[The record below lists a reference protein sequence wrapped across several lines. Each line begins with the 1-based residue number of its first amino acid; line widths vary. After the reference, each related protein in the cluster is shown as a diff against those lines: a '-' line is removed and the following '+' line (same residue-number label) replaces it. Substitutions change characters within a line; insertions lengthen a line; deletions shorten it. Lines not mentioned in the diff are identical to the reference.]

1 MLKELLDSI
10 LARQNAEVLKIGEKT
25 YTTQSVH
32 PVKDAQPAALG
43 VATLTGMIDYYLANV
58 DALDPA
64 KLIVHVEDHANVKLL
79 SALHG
84 DFAQRDCLVH
94 VKADLLQMKFNTWVE
109 SEPFNIFMQACFQE
123 TTDRAAV
130 LKVVGNIRES
140 AVKDTSDD
148 GVSQEVTIKSGIA
161 RVGEVK
167 VPNPVILKPFRT
179 FVEVEQPASQFVFRM
194 RTGPECMLVE
204 ADGGAWRNEA
214 RQNIAAYLAAA
225 LGDGAVIIA

>member
-1 MLKELLDSI
+1 MLKEMLDRIREIS
-10 LARQNAEVLKIGEKT
+10 NAEVLEIGGKK
-25 YTTQSVH
+25 YTTQTVQR
-32 PVKDAQPAALG
+32 VLDAQPAALC
-43 VATLTGMIDYYLANV
+43 VSTLTGLVEYCAANV
-58 DALDPA
+58 DELVRE

-123 TTDRAAV
+123 TTDRESV
-130 LKVVGNIRES
+130 LRVVGNIRES

-148 GVSQEVTIKSGIA
+148 GVSQEVTIKAGIA
-161 RVGEVK
+161 RVGEVR

-179 FVEVEQPASQFVFRM
+179 FVEVDQPASQFVFRM
-194 RTGPECMLVE
+194 KTGPECMLVE

-214 RQNIAAYLAAA
+214 RQNIAAFLAAA
-225 LGDGAVIIA
+225 LGDDITIIA

>member
-1 MLKELLDSI
+1 MLKEFLDSI
-10 LARQNAEVLKIGEKT
+10 LARQNAEILEIGGKK
-25 YTTQSVH
+25 YTTQVVYA
-32 PVKDAQPAALG
+32 VKDAQLVALN
-43 VATLTGMIDYYLANV
+43 VSTLTGLIDYYLANV
-58 DALDPA
+58 DALDPT

-84 DFAQRDCLVH
+84 DFAQRDCLLH

-123 TTDRAAV
+123 TLDRAAV

-140 AVKDTSDD
+140 AVRETRDD
-148 GVSQEVTIKSGIA
+148 GVSQEVTAKSGIG
-161 RVGEVK
+161 RVENVT

-179 FVEVEQPASQFVFRM
+179 FVEVDQPASQFVFRM
-194 RTGPECMLVE
+194 KTGPECMLVE

-214 RQNIAAYLAAA
+214 RKNIAAFLAAA

>member
-10 LARQNAEVLKIGEKT
+10 MDRQNAEVVEIGGRK
-25 YTTQSVH
+25 YTTQTVH
-32 PVKDAQPAALG
+32 PVKDAQPAPLC
-43 VATLTGMIDYYLANV
+43 VSTLTGLVDYCVANV
-58 DALDPA
+58 DGLVRD

-123 TTDRAAV
+123 TEDRAQV

-140 AVKDTSDD
+140 AVKDTADD

-161 RVGEVK
+161 RVGEVR

-179 FVEVEQPASQFVFRM
+179 FVEVDQPASQFVFRM
-194 RTGPECMLVE
+194 KTGPECMLVE

-225 LGDGAVIIA
+225 LGDSAVIIA

>member
-10 LARQNAEVLKIGEKT
+10 MDRQNAEVLEIGGKK
-25 YTTQSVH
+25 YTTQTVH
-32 PVKDAQPAALG
+32 PVKDAQPAALC
-43 VATLTGMIDYYLANV
+43 VSTLTGLVDYCVANV
-58 DALDPA
+58 DELVRE

-84 DFAQRDCLVH
+84 DFAQRDCLLH

-123 TTDRAAV
+123 TTDR
-130 LKVVGNIRES
+130 S
-140 AVKDTSDD
+140 AVIRCAGTIVEGAVRTTGDD
-148 GVSQEVTIKSGIA
+148 GVSQEVTVRQGIQ
-161 RVGEVK
+161 RKENQV

-179 FVEVEQPASQFVFRM
+179 FAEVDQPASQFVFRM
-194 RTGPECMLVE
+194 RPGPECMLVE

-214 RQNIAAYLAAA
+214 RQNIAAFLAAA
-225 LGDGAVIIA
+225 LGDDITIIA